1 MTSCQ
6 LLDRPTGP
14 RKGMRIMKRIFA
26 LALIVCVGLE
36 CGCGSSAKQQQQTNL
51 AASSLVGDWT
61 GTVTGT
67 NFVGTFPI
75 TAEFCYEGP
84 EGPVGN
90 GGCFNTGTSVMG
102 FTVIDGLICWNDTS
116 GQGTLVSNYASLTL
130 MGTQIGLSSAAN
142 NDWPSMVLNGTVAPG
157 VQSMSGTV
165 SFSLS
170 GSSQGSSPCGTAAN
184 PWTGTFTATLQQ
196 P

>member
-61 GTVTGT
+61 GTLTGT
-67 NFVGTFPI
+67 NF
-75 TAEFCYEGP
+75 
-84 EGPVGN
+84 
-90 GGCFNTGTSVMG
+90 
-102 FTVIDGLICWNDTS
+102 
-116 GQGTLVSNYASLTL
+116 
-130 MGTQIGLSSAAN
+130 
-142 NDWPSMVLNGTVAPG
+142 
-157 VQSMSGTV
+157 SGTTPLNL
-165 SFSLS
+165 SFYICPANS
-170 GSSQGSSPCGTAAN
+170 GNCGTKVL
-184 PWTGTFTATLQQ
+184 FLQSWILGEDENWVVGGYQ
-196 P
+196 LW